1 MKNQSVNED
10 FGVFIVGIQKLFG
23 DPWKEH
29 GYLRIGPDDALQA
42 APGGYSVMLIFDE
55 DGNLLYAFVA

>member
-23 DPWKEH
+23 DPVREH
-29 GYLRIGPDDALQA
+29 ECEKIGPDESLQLV
-42 APGGYSVMLIFDE
+42 PGCYSVMLIFDK
-55 DGNLLYAFVA
+55 DGNLLYARVI